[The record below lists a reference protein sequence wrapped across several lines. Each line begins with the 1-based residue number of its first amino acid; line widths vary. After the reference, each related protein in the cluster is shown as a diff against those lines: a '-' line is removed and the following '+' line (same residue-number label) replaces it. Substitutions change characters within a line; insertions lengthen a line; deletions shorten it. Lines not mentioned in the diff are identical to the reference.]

1 MQRAAGTSSAGP
13 PWHLLLG
20 STHAQ
25 VHQGLENGQHTLLRL
40 TLDLYENT
48 TASRI
53 ASLRVQSAQL
63 MLLSTTRSSS
73 ASWRSP
79 AAQENKAPQ
88 LLSGLRALLFRAEPR
103 AYWRSGCKL
112 RLRDL
117 FCLGRRAPTC
127 VLGCHGGRAR
137 ASDCKATDTPAR
149 LEGGRYFGYQS
160 PRGAALC
167 QPTRAPADGRPRVGG
182 APHRVRQPLAQ
193 SCTGGA
199 SAGVHGLGAQARS
212 RRVGGRRHTLRAEEA
227 SEEAERPEDKILG
240 QSSER

>member
-137 ASDCKATDTPAR
+137 ASDCKQRTHRHVWKGDATLATKARAVLLCANLPAR
-149 LEGGRYFGYQS
+149 LLVAGRGWAARITGCGS
-160 PRGAALC
+160 PL
-167 QPTRAPADGRPRVGG
+167 
-182 APHRVRQPLAQ
+182 
-193 SCTGGA
+193 
-199 SAGVHGLGAQARS
+199 
-212 RRVGGRRHTLRAEEA
+212 RRVAREAPVRVCMGWGRKLAAAE
-227 SEEAERPEDKILG
+227 
-240 QSSER
+240 